1 MWKYKG
7 DTMSMINNIQWTFTV
22 DAMMD
27 KDHDRLMKIMNNN
40 EKMKQAAEE
49 YGITE
54 MAVAKEMIRLGR
66 KAVQILKDQNDEWSV

>member
-7 DTMSMINNIQWTFTV
+7 DTMSMIHNIQWTFTV